1 MGQPDGAGEAGDT
14 PEVSRG
20 YAHYVL
26 AILFL
31 VYVFNFIDRQVLS
44 ILLEP
49 IKEDLGVSDTFMGFL
64 TGFAFVFFYT
74 FAGIPIAGWADRG
87 SRRGIIALGLLVWS
101 SMTALSGMARSG
113 FQLALARIGVGVGEA
128 AGTPP
133 AHSLLSD
140 YFPPERRATALAL
153 YAMGIY
159 VGVAAAFMGS
169 SWVGSHFGWR
179 TVFWGVGLIG
189 LQAINATDAPTNI
202 QQTPTDP
209 LHSDEKRH

>member
-1 MGQPDGAGEAGDT
+1 MELPQRAEGSGAT
-14 PEVSRG
+14 PEVSKS
-20 YAHYVL
+20 YARYVL

-74 FAGIPIAGWADRG
+74 FAGIPIAGLADRG

-101 SMTALSGMARSG
+101 GMTALSGMAQSG
-113 FQLALARIGVGVGEA
+113 LQLALARIGVGVGEA

-140 YFPPERRATALAL
+140 YFPPERTRDLEYYITT
-153 YAMGIY
+153 G
-159 VGVAAAFMGS
+159 
-169 SWVGSHFGWR
+169 
-179 TVFWGVGLIG
+179 TCP
-189 LQAINATDAPTNI
+189 PT
-202 QQTPTDP
+202 PGM
-209 LHSDEKRH
+209 